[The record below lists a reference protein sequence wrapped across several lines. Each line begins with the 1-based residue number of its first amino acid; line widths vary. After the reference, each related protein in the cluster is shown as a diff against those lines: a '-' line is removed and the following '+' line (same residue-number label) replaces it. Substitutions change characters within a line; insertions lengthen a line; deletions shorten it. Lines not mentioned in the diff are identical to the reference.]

1 MQWKNSDATRI
12 KDMTGFPVIRTAI
25 PQRRYQY
32 GDFTITLLG
41 DVQSGD
47 DREYQFIA
55 AFVKEG
61 DSRPQLFIVS
71 EHLPPGHRAD
81 GSHALRVI
89 SNTLDEVM
97 DVDGRWQ
104 RQTDFVDQMLQ
115 LGGQILGLEQDTPYP
130 LS

>member
-1 MQWKNSDATRI
+1 
-12 KDMTGFPVIRTAI
+12 MTGFPVIHTAI
-25 PQRRYQY
+25 PLQRYQY

-47 DREYQFIA
+47 DRDYQFIA

-71 EHLPPGHRAD
+71 EHLPPGRRD
-81 GSHALRVI
+81 GGSHALRVI
-89 SNTLDEVM
+89 NNTLDEVM

-115 LGGQILGLEQDTPYP
+115 LGGQLLGLEQDTPYP